1 MQRPSFC
8 QYCGKRFP
16 TLHQYNNCDE
26 CGQPIAQLQAPAP
39 IGLRLSDQPLESST
53 AGGRS
58 ALTIFSRGLVSII
71 AIALITFI
79 AIYIFSDG
87 ASKTSEISLP
97 TAQFIGMDINGN
109 PAKVNY
115 LILRVTNPSSR
126 EAFPISA
133 ADLRILYQDGCGNVE
148 EVSYPGIGTGVGLI
162 ADARDRESI
171 DSCSELAS
179 QPDNVA
185 IWCFINDGFNRTV
198 LPGMTG
204 DIYIFLGGLKIPLT
218 ENIGFSVDLVTL
230 ASDVVI
236 TAKGTTPGVF
246 ALPTIADTPTPIP
259 TPTVQVVVTPIETPV
274 APAAVPV
281 QPPPALP
288 AISPP
293 PALPAISPEAPTP
306 TAPAPNEPTP
316 TTPAPAPD
324 VQPVVL
330 QPLPSMNSRVTP
342 HALVGVARIN
352 GEPATTGTKVTAWVD
367 GYDSPLAT
375 SEVTVGGSFTLTI
388 PQYESILTSGQTS
401 ISFKIGDKIVPQ
413 TNKWISGNVD
423 EFNLSIN

>member
-16 TLHQYNNCDE
+16 TIHQYNNCDG

-39 IGLRLSDQPLESST
+39 IGLGLSDQPLESST

-58 ALTIFSRGLVSII
+58 ALTIFSLGLVSII

-87 ASKTSEISLP
+87 SSKTSEISLP

-115 LILRVTNPSSR
+115 LILRVSNPSSR

-133 ADLRILYQDGCGNVE
+133 ADLRILYQDDSGNVE
-148 EVSYPGIGTGVGLI
+148 EVSYPGTGTDVGLI

-198 LPGMTG
+198 SPGMTG

-236 TAKGTTPGVF
+236 TARGTTPGVF

-288 AISPP
+288 SILPSPP
-293 PALPAISPEAPTP
+293 PALPVVSPTTPIP
-306 TAPAPNEPTP
+306 TAPATQPAATP
-316 TTPAPAPD
+316 T

-330 QPLPSMNSRVTP
+330 KPLHPIDKMIKPHVFLGVAKINGVAAAEGTKITAWLDKYEAPGGTAGVKLSGSYSMLVQQHGSVLISDVTP
-342 HALVGVARIN
+342 LI
-352 GEPATTGTKVTAWVD
+352 
-367 GYDSPLAT
+367 
-375 SEVTVGGSFTLTI
+375 
-388 PQYESILTSGQTS
+388 
-401 ISFKIGDKIVPQ
+401 FKIGDKTTLQ
-413 TNKWISGNVD
+413 TATWVSGEGTESFDLEVN
-423 EFNLSIN
+423 